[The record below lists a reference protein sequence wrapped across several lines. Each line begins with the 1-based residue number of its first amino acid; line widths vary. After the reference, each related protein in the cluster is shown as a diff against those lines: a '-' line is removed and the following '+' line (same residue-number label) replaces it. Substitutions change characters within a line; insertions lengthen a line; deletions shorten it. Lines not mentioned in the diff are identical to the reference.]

1 MTMSVATTATAEM
14 TRRGPSLRTGTGSLP
29 RWLGTLPIWL
39 GLLLWVVGQAAPVL
53 ANSRVPEEFH
63 RVDDPGWSGAR
74 GLPALDPTR
83 SLLSPDRVPITPQPT
98 GASPGLRHSSINIPN
113 HPAVSKYIDH
123 YQGKGRR
130 TFAEALNRSLT
141 HLPEMMA
148 ILEQHGVPPELVYI
162 ALVESRF
169 RVNARSQ
176 QGAAGPWQLMAGTA
190 RSLGLKVG
198 NKVDERL
205 NPVKS
210 TRAAAEYLS
219 DLYLRFGSWPLVL
232 AAYNAGGE
240 VVAKAL
246 DRVEVE
252 TYWELHQMRRL
263 SVQTWQFV
271 PKVLAAI
278 HVARNLER
286 YGFER
291 KGPVPEPYA
300 VYRGIQDAL
309 SLKQIS
315 SWTGVPVSGLRQ
327 LNPGL
332 DEDHIPAGQ
341 GFDLRLPLS
350 AFDDFSRAYQ
360 RYARSRS

>member
-1 MTMSVATTATAEM
+1 M
-14 TRRGPSLRTGTGSLP
+14 
-29 RWLGTLPIWL
+29 PIGL
-39 GLLLWVVGQAAPVL
+39 GLLLWVVLQAAPVF
-53 ANSRVPEEFH
+53 ANSRAPREFH
-63 RVDDPGWSGAR
+63 RVDEPGWSGAW

-83 SLLSPDRVPITPQPT
+83 SLISPDRVPLAPRPT
-98 GASPGLRHSSINIPN
+98 GASPGLGQFSINIPN

-169 RVNARSQ
+169 RANARSQ

-190 RSLGLKVG
+190 RSLGLKVR
-198 NKVDERL
+198 NQVDERL
-205 NPVKS
+205 DPIQS
-210 TRAAAEYLS
+210 TRAAAKYLR

-232 AAYNAGGE
+232 AAYNAGGGM
-240 VVAKAL
+240 VAKAL
-246 DRVEVE
+246 DRVGVE

-263 SVQTWQFV
+263 SLQTRQFV

-286 YGFER
+286 YGFEI
-291 KGPVPEPYA
+291 KGSVPEPYA
-300 VYRGIQDAL
+300 VYRGIQDPL
-309 SLKQIS
+309 SLKLIS
-315 SWTGVPVSGLRQ
+315 SWTGVPVSDLRQ
-327 LNPGL
+327 INPGL
-332 DEDHIPAGQ
+332 DEGHIPSGQ
-341 GFDLRLPLS
+341 GFDLRLPLW

-360 RYARSRS
+360 RYGRSRS